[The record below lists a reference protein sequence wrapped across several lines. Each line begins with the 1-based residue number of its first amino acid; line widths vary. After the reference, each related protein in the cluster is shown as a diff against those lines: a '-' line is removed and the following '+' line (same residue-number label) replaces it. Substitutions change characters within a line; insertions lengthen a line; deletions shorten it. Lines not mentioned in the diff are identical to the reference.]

1 MPHVSVVIPTY
12 NRAHLVGRTI
22 ESLVAQSF
30 QDWDLLVVDDAS
42 SDETVDVVKGYCQR
56 DDRIRLMVNEQNL
69 GLTRNWNHCLEMA
82 AGPLVELLQSDDLID
97 ADYLELVSRF
107 FDEHPQVG
115 FVAASCRY
123 IDADGKTTDPGS
135 PRPPKLCRAG
145 DEAVTALLSGGW
157 PHVSSIVM
165 RRECYER
172 LGTFNQKIWHGPDG
186 EMFTRLASQ
195 YDIYHFG
202 EVHTSFRRHGTNMGV
217 LEYLRDDFL
226 ETDMYKKRLTWGY
239 LSSEGRRVLGVDN
252 LSTYLAKDAAH
263 TALTGVPLMVAYGRY
278 DLGRS
283 YFRQAL
289 KIDGQCWRSP
299 RFWKALGLLLAPG
312 VSGRIMRSRLG
323 VGDEDRGIAQTV
335 ESSLRMLGQADG

>member
-1 MPHVSVVIPTY
+1 MPHVSVVTPTY

-22 ESLVAQSF
+22 ESLVAQRF

-42 SDETVDVVKGYCQR
+42 RDETVDVVQRYCQR
-56 DDRIRLMVNEQNL
+56 DSRIRLVVNEQNV
-69 GLTRNWNHCLEMA
+69 GLTRNWNRCLEMA

-97 ADYLELVSRF
+97 SDYLELVSEF
-107 FDEHPQVG
+107 YDEHPQVG

-123 IDADGKTTDPGS
+123 IDADGQITHPGS
-135 PRPPKLCRAG
+135 PRPPRLYCAG
-145 DEAVTALLSGGW
+145 DEAVTALLTGGW

-172 LGTFNQKIWHGPDG
+172 LGTFNQEIWHGPDG

-195 YDIYHFG
+195 YDVYHFG

-226 ETDMYKKRLTWGY
+226 QTDMYKKRLTWRY
-239 LSSEGRRVLGVDN
+239 LSSEGRRLLGVEDLN
-252 LSTYLAKDAAH
+252 AYLAKDAAQ
-263 TALTGVPLMVAYGRY
+263 TALAGVPLMVAYGRH

-283 YFRQAL
+283 YFRRAL
-289 KIDGQCWRSP
+289 KIDSQCWHSP
-299 RFWKALGLLLAPG
+299 QFWKAWSLLLVPG

-323 VGDEDRGIAQTV
+323 VGDEDRRIAKTV
-335 ESSLRMLGQADG
+335 ESSLRMLGNADE